1 MPRRL
6 VHPILLAAALSAGAP
21 AAAGAQASPA
31 PAPAPAPAGTGGAL
45 AAPEP
50 ELATATA
57 GAVSVTTRAGALL
70 RKRLRLRG
78 QVPAAAGG
86 RTVTVE
92 RLDALT
98 GQWLPV
104 AYAVAD
110 AQGDFLATWRADRAG
125 RQELRVRLDAGAG
138 AVAAAAPQVSVTVF
152 RRTRATWYGPG
163 FYGRRTACGL
173 RMSRTLHGVAH
184 RTLRCGTL
192 VTVFFG
198 GRSLTV
204 PVIDRGPFRK
214 GVAFDLTAAT
224 AQALGFR
231 TSGTIGAMP
240 VRPAAAPAP

>member
-6 VHPILLAAALSAGAP
+6 VHATLLAAALVAGAP
-21 AAAGAQASPA
+21 AGASAQAPPA
-31 PAPAPAPAGTGGAL
+31 PELTGGAL

-50 ELATATA
+50 ELATATV
-57 GAVSVTTRAGALL
+57 GPVSVTTRAGALV
-70 RKRLRLRG
+70 RRPIRLRG
-78 QVPAAAGG
+78 EVPAADAG

-104 AYAVAD
+104 AYATAGAD
-110 AQGDFLATWRADRAG
+110 GAYAATWRADRAG
-125 RQELRVRLDAGAG
+125 RQDLRVRIEGGGD

-152 RRTRATWYGPG
+152 RRSRATWYGPG

-184 RTLRCGTL
+184 RTLECGTL

-198 GRSLTV
+198 GRSVTV
-204 PVIDRGPFRK
+204 PVVDRGPFRRD
-214 GVAFDLTAAT
+214 VAFDLTAAT
-224 AQALGFR
+224 AQAVGFR
-231 TSGTIGAMP
+231 TRGTIGAM
-240 VRPAAAPAP
+240 RAAPAPAP